1 MTLHV
6 RRDEE
11 GSALVLALVFL
22 MLFGLVIAA
31 ILSQVETNVRT
42 TLVVR
47 THEAKVYGADAGID
61 YAIQALQ
68 ADDTTCPDDTTGPET
83 LADPPLDS
91 GITVTVTCE
100 TTEGNV
106 LGVRGYAVVT
116 TVDDGGATSLDTSNG
131 SVDRIIEG
139 PVWTDGDIDL
149 DKPVKI
155 DQAHLLQKS
164 PCQSTPID
172 KLTVTAPFTVK
183 CSTAAEPDE
192 EHELPAYPSGG
203 PQSATGDGDAAC
215 RTFSPGIYTTAPDLV
230 ASNYFQSGF
239 YYFEDIG
246 DWTIGSVPGNPTVVL
261 FGGTSSDTVNEPKAL
276 SETPCATEASTA
288 KGVMFVLGGSSRM
301 VIDGGA
307 RVELFTPNQAAVGT
321 GDPGISIRSVLAE
334 DFAADSRWK
343 VSTAGLVIL
352 DVAGGNT
359 RDMAVHGI
367 VYAPE
372 HMIKLFVTGGTVDAQ
387 LQGGAKVLRI
397 GLDTSNS
404 GTGLKVSTKS
414 GSGRRKITLTAK
426 AVDPDGGRTVE
437 ARAVVRIE
445 NNAARSVTVLSRS
458 VQ

>member
-1 MTLHV
+1 M

-22 MLFGLVIAA
+22 MLFGLLIAA
-31 ILSQVETNVRT
+31 ILSQVEANVRT

-68 ADDTTCPDDTTGPET
+68 ADDTMCPDDTTGPET

-116 TVDDGGATSLDTSNG
+116 TIDDGGATSLDTSNG
-131 SVDRIIEG
+131 SIDRIIEG

-149 DKPVKI
+149 AKPVKI

-203 PQSATGDGDAAC
+203 PQSATGDGGATC

-230 ASNYFQSGF
+230 AGNYFQSGF

-246 DWTIGSVPGNPTVVL
+246 DWTITDVL
-261 FGGTSSDTVNEPKAL
+261 FGGTSSDTVNEPKVL

-288 KGVMFVLGGSSRM
+288 KGVMFALGGSSRLI
-301 VIDGGA
+301 VGNGA
-307 RVELFTPNQAAVGT
+307 RIELFTPNEAAVGT
-321 GDPGISIRSVLAE
+321 GDPGISFRSVLAE
-334 DFAADSRWK
+334 DFASDSRWK

-367 VYAPE
+367 VYTPE
-372 HMIKLFVTGGTVDAQ
+372 HMINLFVTGGTVDAQ

-397 GLDTSNS
+397 GLATSNS
-404 GTGLKVSTKS
+404 GTGLKVSTKR